1 MSSKKGIVFT
11 VKIPKYNKNEKK
23 ELHFDSIRPKAG
35 VHFKS
40 TKQTRHN
47 QKIHLH
53 QMDLDS

>member
-1 MSSKKGIVFT
+1 
-11 VKIPKYNKNEKK
+11 
-23 ELHFDSIRPKAG
+23 LHFDSIRPKAG

-47 QKIHLH
+47 QKVHLH